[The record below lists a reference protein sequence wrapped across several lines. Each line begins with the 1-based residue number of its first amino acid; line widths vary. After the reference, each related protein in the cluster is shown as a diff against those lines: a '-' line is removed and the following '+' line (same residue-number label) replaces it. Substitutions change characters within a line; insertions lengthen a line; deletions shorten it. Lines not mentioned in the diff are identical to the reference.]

1 MTAPL
6 RDRIVQKTCNL
17 IINLFATRK
26 YRTILYAINN
36 LGVEAF
42 KQELQNV
49 TATTTKRA
57 KDAPAFRRGEDFNYE
72 YAVQEKLSYPGNEGW
87 WFITADDDPT
97 REANEA
103 QWFAT
108 DFEAERAQRNYL
120 NPFGDSEPETRIVR
134 RRVSQPETI

>member
-26 YRTILYAINN
+26 YRTILYVINN

-49 TATTTKRA
+49 TATTT
-57 KDAPAFRRGEDFNYE
+57 YE

-103 QWFAT
+103 QWFAAK
-108 DFEAERAQRNYL
+108 FEAERAQRNYL

-134 RRVSQPETI
+134 RRVSQPETA

>member
-1 MTAPL
+1 MTAQL
-6 RDRIVQKTCNL
+6 RDHIVNKTCNL
-17 IINLFATRK
+17 IINLFATRG
-26 YRTILYAINN
+26 YQDFCCAVTY
-36 LGVEAF
+36 LGTETF
-42 KQELQNV
+42 KQEMQNA
-49 TATTTKRA
+49 TAATT
-57 KDAPAFRRGEDFNYE
+57 YE

-108 DFEAERAQRNYL
+108 KFEAERAQRNYL

-134 RRVSQPETI
+134 RRVSQPETV

>member
-1 MTAPL
+1 MTTPL

-49 TATTTKRA
+49 TATTTYK
-57 KDAPAFRRGEDFNYE
+57 

-120 NPFGDSEPETRIVR
+120 NPFGDSNPETRIVR
-134 RRVSQPETI
+134 RCVSQPEKI

>member
-1 MTAPL
+1 MTTPL

-49 TATTTKRA
+49 TATTT
-57 KDAPAFRRGEDFNYE
+57 YE
-72 YAVQEKLSYPGNEGW
+72 YAVQEKLSYPDNEGW

-120 NPFGDSEPETRIVR
+120 NPFGDSNPETRIVR
-134 RRVSQPETI
+134 RCVSQPEKI

>member
-17 IINLFATRK
+17 IVNLFATRG
-26 YRTILYAINN
+26 YQDFCCAVTY

-42 KQELQNV
+42 KQELQNA
-49 TATTTKRA
+49 TATTT
-57 KDAPAFRRGEDFNYE
+57 YE

-87 WFITADDDPT
+87 WFITAANDPT
-97 REANEA
+97 QEANEA

-108 DFEAERAQRNYL
+108 DFEAARAQRNYL

-134 RRVSQPETI
+134 RRVSQPEKI